1 MFVETV
7 RAPPLHLLNNYFMKT
22 AFSIIRNILAV
33 IGFIAILVII
43 VLRIARPYYYFN
55 YGLSNLGLY
64 EERVTALR
72 SSGEYA
78 ADTNVFSMKIIQDTV
93 RAKEI
98 RDYFQ
103 LDTLFPE
110 NADTWEKAVAI
121 GKFVASNIPHDNQ
134 KKWPEHV
141 NAIGLWEYTKDV
153 APAFNCRLH
162 SILTFELLLAAD
174 IKARYITCMPQDEN
188 DSDCHVVNEVWLPE
202 LNKWAMIDSDMGG
215 HFVSDMD
222 GTPLSLKEMREHY
235 ISGKK
240 MMMHYAFDEGSSK
253 VDDYYA
259 YMAKNTYWFS
269 CWGTLSY
276 YQEDYKM
283 EDVDRGSYIHLVPS
297 GFEPFRIGGSNIV
310 TTNAD
315 LFWEASLLD
324 ARPETDKKAE
334 QAEAN

>member
-1 MFVETV
+1 
-7 RAPPLHLLNNYFMKT
+7 MKIFIMKKP
-22 AFSIIRNILAV
+22 FSIVRNILAI
-33 IGFIAILVII
+33 IGGLAIIAGII
-43 VLRIARPYYYFN
+43 MWIMSPYYDVDFSKN
-55 YGLSNLGLY
+55 NLGLY
-64 EERVTALR
+64 KERIEALR

-78 ADTNVFSMKIIQDTV
+78 ADTNVYTMQIVQDTV

-162 SILTFELLLAAD
+162 SILTFELLLAEN
-174 IKARYITCMPQDEN
+174 IKARYITCMSQDK
-188 DSDCHVVNEVWLPE
+188 DDPDCHVVNEVWLPE
-202 LNKWAMIDSDMGG
+202 LNKWAMLDTDMGG
-215 HFVSDMD
+215 HYVSDRD

-235 ISGKK
+235 IAGKK
-240 MMMHYAFDEGSSK
+240 MVMHYAFGEGSSK

-269 CWGTLSY
+269 CWGSLSY
-276 YQEDYKM
+276 YQEEYNVPG
-283 EDVDRGSYIHLVPS
+283 VDRNSYVNLIPS
-297 GFEPFRIGGSNIV
+297 GYVPYGIDEGYIV

-315 LFWEASLLD
+315 LFWEASLWE
-324 ARPETDKKAE
+324 AQPESIKE
-334 QAEAN
+334 VE

>member
-1 MFVETV
+1 
-7 RAPPLHLLNNYFMKT
+7 MKT

-33 IGFIAILVII
+33 IGILAILVII
-43 VLRIARPYYYFN
+43 VLRMARPYYYYD

-64 EERVTALR
+64 EKRVDALR

-78 ADTNVFSMKIIQDTV
+78 ADTNVFAMKIIQDST

-162 SILTFELLLAAD
+162 SLLSFELLLAEN
-174 IKARYITCMPQDEN
+174 IQARYITCMPQDEN
-188 DSDCHVVNEVWLPE
+188 DQDCHVVNEVWLPE
-202 LNKWAMIDSDMGG
+202 LNKWAMLDTDMGG
-215 HFVSDMD
+215 HYVSGKD

-235 ISGKK
+235 ISGEK
-240 MMMHYAFDEGSSK
+240 MMMHYAFGEGSSK

-259 YMAKNTYWFS
+259 YMAKNTFWFS

-276 YQEDYKM
+276 YQEDFNM
-283 EDVDRGSYIHLVPS
+283 EDINRDKYIHLVPS
-297 GFEPFRIGGSNIV
+297 GYEPFLFYSTNKNNIV

-324 ARPETDKKAE
+324 ARPETEMEVE
-334 QAEAN
+334 QED